1 MKKLLFL
8 PVFALAT
15 QLQYFYSDNIYL
27 KILEIRKIKVE
38 NETIYKKV
46 KVSDDFYEGKIINKK
61 VYYYRISGR
70 SNSVYIKCYKKINFK
85 KLNENTDILKEY
97 NCKIYKTTF

>member
-15 QLQYFYSDNIYL
+15 QLQYFYSNNLYL
-27 KILEIRKIKVE
+27 KIFEIKQIKT
-38 NETIYKKV
+38 ETKTYYKEI
-46 KVSDDFYEGKIINKK
+46 KVSDEFYETKTIKQN
-61 VYYYRISGR
+61 VYYYRIYGKYDDA
-70 SNSVYIKCYKKINFK
+70 YIKCYKKINFK
-85 KLNENTDILKEY
+85 KLNKNTDILKEY